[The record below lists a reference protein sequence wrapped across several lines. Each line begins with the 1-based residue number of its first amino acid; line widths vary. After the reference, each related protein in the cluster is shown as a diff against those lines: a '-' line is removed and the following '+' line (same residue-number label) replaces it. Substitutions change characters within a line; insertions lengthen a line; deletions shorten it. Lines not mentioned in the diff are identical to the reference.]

1 MSPVILCRRTAE
13 PNSNNQDH
21 IQDDIQVGDCKSAPS
36 CEPCTQSST
45 SIYADQQ
52 VPCHFQQTSL
62 VHFQPSTTWQL
73 GDPTF
78 EASLLSQHSMSASAN
93 LPLPS
98 TTPSFPPVNHISTK
112 TKQAIFWCSE
122 HVEFDLLLPENLS
135 LLTNNE
141 LTGLSKS
148 VSRKQVELPNPR
160 KKMHVDSMDKWL
172 SIFTIHYRIIRFADL
187 LASPMTLIYVRKRL
201 EIFPSIE
208 ENRYPTL
215 SCEVNRAIKVLLFH
229 LWKWGSFLKML
240 PFQQPKIAHY
250 FPTLFP
256 QRIPW

>member
-1 MSPVILCRRTAE
+1 MPEDSWTKQQQPRSYPRWYPRWRLQE
-13 PNSNNQDH
+13 H
-21 IQDDIQVGDCKSAPS
+21 PS

-52 VPCHFQQTSL
+52 VPCHFQQTSS

-78 EASLLSQHSMSASAN
+78 EASLLSQRSMSASAN

-122 HVEFDLLLPENLS
+122 DVEFDLLLPENLS

-148 VSRKQVELPNPR
+148 VSRKQVELPYPR

-172 SIFTIHYRIIRFADL
+172 STFTIHYRIVRFADL
-187 LASPMTLIYVRKRL
+187 LGTLLWHWFMSERGWKS
-201 EIFPSIE
+201 FPQLRRT
-208 ENRYPTL
+208 RYPTL
-215 SCEVNRAIKVLLFH
+215 SCEVHRAIKVLLFH

-240 PFQQPKIAHY
+240 PFQQTKIAHY

>member
-36 CEPCTQSST
+36 CEPYTQSST

-52 VPCHFQQTSL
+52 VPCHFQQTSS

-112 TKQAIFWCSE
+112 TKQAIFWCSG
-122 HVEFDLLLPENLS
+122 HVEFDLLLQENLS

-172 SIFTIHYRIIRFADL
+172 SIFTIHYRIIRFTDL

-208 ENRYPTL
+208 ENKIP
-215 SCEVNRAIKVLLFH
+215 NFI
-229 LWKWGSFLKML
+229 LWS
-240 PFQQPKIAHY
+240 
-250 FPTLFP
+250 
-256 QRIPW
+256 